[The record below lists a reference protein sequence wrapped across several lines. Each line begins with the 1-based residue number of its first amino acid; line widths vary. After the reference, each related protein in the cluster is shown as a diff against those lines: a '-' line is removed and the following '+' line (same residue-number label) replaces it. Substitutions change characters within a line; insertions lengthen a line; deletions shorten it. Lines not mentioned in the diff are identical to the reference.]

1 MQELLSLVSDI
12 VVVQSAAK
20 SCPTLS
26 DLMDHSMPG
35 LPVPL
40 VSGDLRV
47 DF

>member
-1 MQELLSLVSDI
+1 MQELLSLVSGI
-12 VVVQSAAK
+12 VVVQSVAK

-26 DLMDHSMPG
+26 DLMTTACPG
-35 LPVPL
+35 LPIPL